1 MARARGDRTLS
12 YRIGWLIGR
21 GIIWFLVLSVLI
33 TLLYKWVPPPTT
45 LTMLFDARGAERQ
58 WMPLDRMDPDM
69 GRAVIAGED
78 GKFCT
83 HSGFDPVAIANAM
96 RANASGGRMRGGSTI
111 SQQVAK
117 NVFLW
122 QGSGTISRTLRKIP
136 EAWFT
141 LLIENIWGK
150 QRIMEVY
157 LNVAET
163 GIGTY
168 GANAGSRRYFGH
180 DASRLTRTEASRIAA
195 VLPLPRERG
204 AVAPRGWTRRY
215 GNSIAARMVTV
226 ERDGQDSC
234 LRD

>member
-21 GIIWFLVLSVLI
+21 GIIWFLVVSVLI

-45 LTMLFDARGAERQ
+45 LTMLFDSRGAERH
-58 WMPLDRMDPDM
+58 WMALDRMDPDM
-69 GRAVIAGED
+69 ARAVIAGED

-122 QGSGTISRTLRKIP
+122 QGSGTISRTLRKVP

-168 GANAGSRRYFGH
+168 GANAGAQRYFGH
-180 DASRLTRTEASRIAA
+180 DASRLTGTEASRIAA

-215 GNSIAARMVTV
+215 GNSIAARMRLVQ
-226 ERDGQDSC
+226 RDALDAC